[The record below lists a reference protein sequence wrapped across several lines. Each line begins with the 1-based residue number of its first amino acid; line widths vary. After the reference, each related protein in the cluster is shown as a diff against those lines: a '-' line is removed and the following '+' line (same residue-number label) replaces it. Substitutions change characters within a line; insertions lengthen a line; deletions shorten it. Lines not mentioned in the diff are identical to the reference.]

1 MSEAGLYP
9 AEHRALREL
18 SAFARQ
24 LVGHWERLGG
34 RLGGEAAEPLERGAA
49 AARELIGELVGRC
62 SPHGIELYP
71 ASQGVGGSAA
81 GVRGVSDLMLE
92 RNQALRS
99 AVHDIQ
105 HVTMVLGYLGEL
117 AERRGDADLAAW
129 HRSWETRLR
138 AIEEEARVVAV
149 AEGREPDRAIEPAGP
164 GTLGRAGHA
173 VANGLGTL
181 GEALDG
187 RRRTTAQALAHAPQ
201 AQPHV
206 LHLRRHRHQLPPPG
220 RQRVDLAVLP

>member
-1 MSEAGLYP
+1 MSDAGLYP

-24 LVGHWERLGG
+24 LAGHWERLSG
-34 RLGGEAAEPLERGAA
+34 RLGEPLLRDGAMT
-49 AARELIGELVGRC
+49 ARDLIGELTDRC
-62 SPHGIELYP
+62 AGFGIELYP
-71 ASQGVGGSAA
+71 AAQGAGGTAA
-81 GVRGVSDLMLE
+81 GARGVSDLLLE

-117 AERRGDADLAAW
+117 AERRGDAELATW

-138 AIEEEARVVAV
+138 EIEEQARAVAV

-173 VANGLGTL
+173 VASGLGTL
-181 GEALDG
+181 GEAIDG
-187 RRRTTAQALAHAPQ
+187 AFGR
-201 AQPHV
+201 
-206 LHLRRHRHQLPPPG
+206 LRKR
-220 RQRVDLAVLP
+220 

>member
-1 MSEAGLYP
+1 MSAAGLYP

-18 SAFARQ
+18 AAFTRQ

-34 RLGGEAAEPLERGAA
+34 RLGGEAGALLEGGAMTG
-49 AARELIGELVGRC
+49 RELIGELVGRC

-92 RNQALRS
+92 RNQALRG

-117 AERRGDADLAAW
+117 AGRRADADLAAW
-129 HRSWETRLR
+129 HRTWETRLR
-138 AIEEEARVVAV
+138 GIEEEARAIAV

-164 GTLGRAGHA
+164 GSLGRAGHA

-181 GEALDG
+181 GEAIDG
-187 RRRTTAQALAHAPQ
+187 SVGRAARK
-201 AQPHV
+201 
-206 LHLRRHRHQLPPPG
+206 LRG
-220 RQRVDLAVLP
+220 R

>member
-1 MSEAGLYP
+1 VTEAGLFP

-18 SAFARQ
+18 SAFTRQ
-24 LVGHWERLGG
+24 LVGHWERLAG
-34 RLGGEAAEPLERGAA
+34 RLGGEVGELLDGGAA
-49 AARELIGELVGRC
+49 TARELIGELIDRC
-62 SPHGIELYP
+62 AAHGIELYP

-81 GVRGVSDLMLE
+81 GLRGVSDLLLE

-105 HVTMVLGYLGEL
+105 HVTMLLGYLGEL
-117 AERRGDADLAAW
+117 ADRRGDADLVGW
-129 HRSWETRLR
+129 HRGWETRLR
-138 AIEEEARVVAV
+138 GLEEDARAFAV

-181 GEALDG
+181 GEAIDG
-187 RRRTTAQALAHAPQ
+187 AVGR
-201 AQPHV
+201 
-206 LHLRRHRHQLPPPG
+206 LRG
-220 RQRVDLAVLP
+220 R

>member
-1 MSEAGLYP
+1 MLEGGAG
-9 AEHRALREL
+9 
-18 SAFARQ
+18 
-24 LVGHWERLGG
+24 
-34 RLGGEAAEPLERGAA
+34 

-62 SPHGIELYP
+62 STHGIELYP

-105 HVTMVLGYLGEL
+105 HVTMVLGYLAEL
-117 AERRGDADLAAW
+117 ADRRGDSDLAGW

-138 AIEEEARVVAV
+138 GIEEEARAVAV

-164 GTLGRAGHA
+164 GSLGRAGHA

-181 GEALDG
+181 GEAIDG
-187 RRRTTAQALAHAPQ
+187 SVGRAARK
-201 AQPHV
+201 
-206 LHLRRHRHQLPPPG
+206 LRGH
-220 RQRVDLAVLP
+220 

>member
-1 MSEAGLYP
+1 MSDAGLYP

-24 LVGHWERLGG
+24 LVGHWERLSS
-34 RLGGEAAEPLERGAA
+34 RLEEPLLRDGAA
-49 AARELIGELVGRC
+49 MVRELIGELTDRC
-62 SPHGIELYP
+62 AAHGIELYP

-81 GVRGVSDLMLE
+81 GVRGVTDLMLE

-105 HVTMVLGYLGEL
+105 HVTMLLGYLGEL
-117 AERRGDADLAAW
+117 ADRRGDADLAGW
-129 HRSWETRLR
+129 HRDRETRLR
-138 AIEEEARVVAV
+138 RVEEEARALAV

-164 GTLGRAGHA
+164 GSLGRAGHA

-187 RRRTTAQALAHAPQ
+187 SAVGRAARR
-201 AQPHV
+201 
-206 LHLRRHRHQLPPPG
+206 LRG
-220 RQRVDLAVLP
+220 R

>member
-1 MSEAGLYP
+1 VTDAGLYP

-18 SAFARQ
+18 SAFSRQ
-24 LVGHWERLGG
+24 LVGHWERLSA
-34 RLGGEAAEPLERGAA
+34 RLGEPLLDDGAA
-49 AARELIGELVGRC
+49 TVRELIGELIGRC
-62 SPHGIELYP
+62 SAHGIELYP

-117 AERRGDADLAAW
+117 ADRRGDADLAGW
-129 HRSWETRLR
+129 HRGWETRLR
-138 AIEEEARVVAV
+138 GIEDDARALAV
-149 AEGREPDRAIEPAGP
+149 AEGREPDRAIEPAGQ
-164 GTLGRAGHA
+164 GSLGRAGHA

-181 GEALDG
+181 GEAIDG
-187 RRRTTAQALAHAPQ
+187 AVGR
-201 AQPHV
+201 
-206 LHLRRHRHQLPPPG
+206 LRKR
-220 RQRVDLAVLP
+220 

>member
-1 MSEAGLYP
+1 MTAAGLYP

-34 RLGGEAAEPLERGAA
+34 RLGAPLLGDGAA
-49 AARELIGELVGRC
+49 TAREMIGELTERC
-62 SPHGIELYP
+62 AAFGIQLYP

-81 GVRGVSDLMLE
+81 GVRGVTDLMLE

-105 HVTMVLGYLGEL
+105 HVTMLLGYLGEL
-117 AERRGDADLAAW
+117 AARRGDADVAAW
-129 HRSWETRLR
+129 HRTWETRLR
-138 AIEEEARVVAV
+138 AIEDEARALAV
-149 AEGREPDRAIEPAGP
+149 AEGSEPDRAIEPAGS
-164 GTLGRAGHA
+164 GGLGRAGHA

-187 RRRTTAQALAHAPQ
+187 AVGR
-201 AQPHV
+201 
-206 LHLRRHRHQLPPPG
+206 LRKR
-220 RQRVDLAVLP
+220 